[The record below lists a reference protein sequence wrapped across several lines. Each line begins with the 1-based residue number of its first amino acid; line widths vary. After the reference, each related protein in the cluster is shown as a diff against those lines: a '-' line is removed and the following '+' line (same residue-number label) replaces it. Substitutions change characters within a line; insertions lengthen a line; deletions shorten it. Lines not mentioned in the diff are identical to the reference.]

1 MMPGGGLEPIDVEN
15 TGSNRYCC
23 FLCDFNICNKCVE
36 MIETVDSSNGSVM
49 GSTLVLPTSNGAA
62 KMSRIVEGVGGG
74 NVGGKKVTRRT
85 TSDSGNSVA
94 WNDAPI
100 LKTISRDIE
109 MKQMNGSIGNGN
121 GTNNNNSLNSSLK
134 NGVITQVRPQ

>member
-23 FLCDFNICNKCVE
+23 FLCDFSICNKCVE
-36 MIETVDSSNGSVM
+36 MIETADSSNGSVM
-49 GSTLVLPTSNGAA
+49 GSTLVLPTSNGAS
-62 KMSRIVEGVGGG
+62 KMSRIVENVGGG
-74 NVGGKKVTRRT
+74 NVGGKKTTRRM

-109 MKQMNGSIGNGN
+109 MKQLNGSIGNGS
-121 GTNNNNSLNSSLK
+121 NNNSLNSSLK
-134 NGVITQVRPQ
+134 NGVITQVRPH